1 MKDDKSM
8 FILSDFMFME
18 LIKLNKFILNI
29 KFINIQWEVAPDNLL
44 ISFSHMTWKWTF

>member
-1 MKDDKSM
+1 MKYSLNVFMKDDKSM

-29 KFINIQWEVAPDNLL
+29 KFINI
-44 ISFSHMTWKWTF
+44 